1 MSGNKP
7 DYSFFNHIESC
18 YKVECE
24 KDKPSFFTD
33 YANYCKD
40 ANFPYNEGNQVE
52 VIFLDMVKLYN
63 NAILGRIVTPVL
75 FKQNK
80 IPEFINFWI
89 NNRLTQSGFS
99 DDIKAQICPKLDS
112 ITRNFDEQQL
122 LINKIY
128 HIKEK
133 EVDGMNIV
141 YEFYKNIYVSAQKEN
156 DYFQKFIENF
166 KKNYNDG
173 LFKCFH
179 EGDVKFCNELYKYSI
194 FYEEHKKDKLS
205 KICEKKECPS
215 LTELKLLLS
224 DPKNG
229 YLRIAK
235 IGSKLIG
242 GSDVSSL
249 NGLSSM
255 KTDAYKK
262 LANLIS
268 LQYNLRM
275 EKDEEEKNSVMLEI
289 LYQYLKYCN
298 KHINIWYL
306 EQFINEFI
314 EKYYNKKEKD
324 YKTLFTICKSDKK
337 NSKPYCKHYNLCK
350 SEFEEDFKLI
360 ENNKD
365 DYIKNKKEH
374 FEKLNSEKSWVQKA
388 IDHFQDFDTILRNS
402 PTIMSTLIAMFLC
415 LFFLYKLTPLS
426 SIFRKEKK
434 KRKIPLFYP
443 QRIIQDVKVD
453 NSGHNNPKPKGGK
466 IRFAYQPS

>member
-7 DYSFFNHIESC
+7 DYSFFNHFESC

-133 EVDGMNIV
+133 EVDGMNIL

-224 DPKNG
+224 DPKNEH
-229 YLRIAK
+229 LNIAK
-235 IGSKLIG
+235 MGLNLIG
-242 GSDVSSL
+242 GSQLSSL
-249 NGLSSM
+249 NELPSLE
-255 KTDAYKK
+255 TDDNS
-262 LANLIS
+262 NLKILFS
-268 LQYNLRM
+268 LQYNLPM
-275 EKDEEEKNSVMLEI
+275 EENEDKKNCAMLNI
-289 LYQYLKYCN
+289 LYKYLKYCN
-298 KHINIWYL
+298 EHNNNWNL
-306 EQFINEFI
+306 EPFIYEFM
-314 EKYYNKKEKD
+314 EKYYNKNKSHYKNLFENCTSEDKESKQYCTYYD
-324 YKTLFTICKSDKK
+324 KCKSDFK
-337 NSKPYCKHYNLCK
+337 
-350 SEFEEDFKLI
+350 EDFTLI
-360 ENNKD
+360 ETSKEA
-365 DYIKNKKEH
+365 YIKNKEEYFKN
-374 FEKLNSEKSWVQKA
+374 LNSKKSWVQRALDLFK
-388 IDHFQDFDTILRNS
+388 DFDTILRNS
-402 PTIMSTLIAMFLC
+402 PIITSTLIAIFLC
-415 LFFLYKLTPLS
+415 LFFLYKLTTLS

-453 NSGHNNPKPKGGK
+453 NSGYINPKTKRGK